1 MAKSK
6 SKSSDSNKKK
16 NGNILPVLVIAI
28 IAFLAYKANPEYW
41 QQGRLFEDLKNAGK
55 KPSTEDVVQK
65 PVTPKKPKED
75 PNMMYDGSIK
85 GSKTIPLAVRRAV
98 NTSDPTYYTFRSKK
112 ITFYLI
118 YPDGANGKKIVADI
132 REGII
137 NKDLRDKFSVDSLLY
152 DQRKKS
158 EQCGVSVPQQF
169 LCDQCDRKIC
179 VVNPKKSE
187 FLVISPTAQAAVSK
201 MVALDK
207 SGEWGLD
214 E

>member
-1 MAKSK
+1 MAKKNDGSG
-6 SKSSDSNKKK
+6 NKKK
-16 NGNILPVLVIAI
+16 KGNILPVLIIAI
-28 IAFLAYKANPEYW
+28 VAFLAYKANPEYW

-55 KPSTEDVVQK
+55 KQASTEEVVQK
-65 PVTPKKPKED
+65 PVEPKKPKVD
-75 PNMMYDGSIK
+75 PNAMFDGSIK

-98 NTSDPTYYTFRSKK
+98 NTNDPTYYTFRSKK
-112 ITFYLI
+112 ITFYLV

-132 REGII
+132 RDGII

-179 VVNPKKSE
+179 IINPKKSE
-187 FLVISPTAQAAVSK
+187 FMVIAPTSQAAIGK
-201 MVALDK
+201 MTSLNK
-207 SGEWGLD
+207 SGDWD
-214 E
+214 K